1 MINRDR
7 SGLIP
12 DVSCASSESA
22 GGTVLHPSRRYFVN
36 SKAFQDFYPEEL
48 SHCYG
53 CGRLN
58 EQGYQIKSYW
68 DGEETIASFTPQ
80 PYHIAIPGYVYGGLL
95 ASLIDCHGTGTAAA
109 AAYRA
114 AGRDM
119 GTEPALRFVTA
130 SLQVEYLRPT
140 PLGVPLEI
148 RGKIEEIKGR
158 KVVVKATVTAK
169 GELCARG
176 QVVAV
181 QMPEHMMPSTAG

>member
-1 MINRDR
+1 
-7 SGLIP
+7 
-12 DVSCASSESA
+12 
-22 GGTVLHPSRRYFVN
+22 VN

-58 EQGYQIKSYW
+58 EHGYQIKSYW
-68 DGEETIASFTPQ
+68 DGDETVASFTPQ

-114 AGRDM
+114 AGREMDSQ
-119 GTEPALRFVTA
+119 PPLRFVTA

-148 RGKIEEIKGR
+148 RGRIEEVKER
-158 KVVVKATVTAK
+158 KVVVKATVTAN
-169 GELCARG
+169 GEVCARG
-176 QVVAV
+176 QVIAV
-181 QMPEHMMPSTAG
+181 RMPENMMPVV